1 MSLSEVNKEIQG
13 SVNEVRKL
21 LIDLQEIEKRI
32 TRQVADLRIDLAK
45 DMKNI
50 LNKHEMEM
58 KNYIETAAA
67 KIIKEGE
74 DCKCQEEFKKLL
86 DAFNGRAVKTAP
98 DQYKQRESIPE
109 PSSLPRRRE
118 NVSFPEEDLEEEPRT
133 RYIGQKQ
140 PMRETVQPFVFGY
153 TRYPQR

>member
-1 MSLSEVNKEIQG
+1 MTLSEDNKEIQRT
-13 SVNEVRKL
+13 VNEVRKL
-21 LIDLQEIEKRI
+21 LMDLQDLEKRI
-32 TRQVADLRIDLAK
+32 TRQITDLQSNFA
-45 DMKNI
+45 NI

-109 PSSLPRRRE
+109 PSSLPRRKE
-118 NVSFPEEDLEEEPRT
+118 KVSFPEEDLEEEPRT
-133 RYIGQKQ
+133 RYIGKRQ
-140 PMRETVQPFVFGY
+140 PIRETVQPFVFGY
-153 TRYPQR
+153 TRYPQG

>member
-1 MSLSEVNKEIQG
+1 
-13 SVNEVRKL
+13 
-21 LIDLQEIEKRI
+21 
-32 TRQVADLRIDLAK
+32 
-45 DMKNI
+45 
-50 LNKHEMEM
+50 MEM

-109 PSSLPRRRE
+109 PSSLPRRKE
-118 NVSFPEEDLEEEPRT
+118 KVSFPEEDPEEELRT
-133 RYIGQKQ
+133 RYIGQRQ
-140 PMRETVQPFVFGY
+140 PIREAVQPFVFGY